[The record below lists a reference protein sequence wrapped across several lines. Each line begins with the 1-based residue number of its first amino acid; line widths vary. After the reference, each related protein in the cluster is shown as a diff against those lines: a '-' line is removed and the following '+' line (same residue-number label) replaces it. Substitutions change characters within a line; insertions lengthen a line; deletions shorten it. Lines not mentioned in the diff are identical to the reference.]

1 MKVRNKLLNT
11 SSYLICIL
19 FLIAILPALCTGFLI
34 NAYSVNVPYWDQWTI
49 APFFEKF
56 SNGSLD
62 FSDLIAQ
69 HNESRT
75 LFPNLIFIGLGFITG
90 WDVRYE
96 MLIIFLLACIVSFNI
111 YCLSNLTI
119 QGSLIKRLSIATI
132 TNLLI
137 FAPIQWEN
145 WLWGIQV
152 VVFVPIAC
160 ITTCLLIAYSHLSSK
175 SKFFISICLCT
186 ISTFSY
192 ANGLLSWI
200 IVSPVLFIKCQD
212 IFSNKKWLIL
222 GWAFAFI
229 TNAAAYFYN
238 YKKPSHHP
246 SFSEGIVHP
255 VHAIHYFLSFLGAP
269 FGGAP
274 FSVVNHETSLIETSL
289 IISPFIGLALILIL
303 LSSCIYLLK
312 FINNSALLHNIV
324 GWLAIA
330 MYTFISA
337 IITTSGRVGFGVE
350 QSLAPRYTT
359 FSIYLTISLIY
370 IVTIIYDD
378 IKKENF
384 LSNYA
389 KLRYSSMGFLTGIIL
404 VLHFLTS
411 IQAIITM
418 NDVRKD
424 RLLAKSCLEFI
435 NVLPDNDCLK
445 QKVFPDLDY
454 LTKYA
459 NAIDKL
465 GLLTPPL
472 VKNSIIEE
480 TNQDNQVNQKD
491 YGWFDTITK
500 NPDGSYL
507 ASGWAVL
514 PDRMKPADCVIL
526 TYEIAGGRFRMFS
539 LVTDI
544 KFERADVAKA
554 LNKSTYLKSGWRKSF
569 DFVEDTSSSVKLVAW
584 AFDTNTGKYFK
595 LKGNNMLQ
603 K

>member
-1 MKVRNKLLNT
+1 MKVHSKFLNKDN
-11 SSYLICIL
+11 YLKCLFFIL
-19 FLIAILPALCTGFLI
+19 AILPALCIGFLI
-34 NAYSVNVPYWDQWTI
+34 NVYSVNVPYWDQWAI
-49 APFFEKF
+49 APLFEKF
-56 SNGSLD
+56 HNGSLG

-69 HNESRT
+69 HNESRKF
-75 LFPNLIFIGLGFITG
+75 FPRLVFIGLGFLTG

-96 MLIIFLLACIVSFNI
+96 MLIIFLLASIVSFNL
-111 YCLSNLTI
+111 YRLSNLTI
-119 QGSLIKRLSIATI
+119 QGSLIKRLSIAII

-160 ITTCLLIAYSHLSSK
+160 ITTCLLIAYSQLSSK
-175 SKFFISICLCT
+175 SKFFLSICLCT

-192 ANGLLSWI
+192 ANGLLSW
-200 IVSPVLFIKCQD
+200 VVVYPVLFVKCQD

-222 GWAFAFI
+222 GSAFAFI
-229 TNAAAYFYN
+229 TNTVAYFYN

-246 SFSEGIVHP
+246 SFSEGLVHP
-255 VHAIHYFLSFLGAP
+255 VHAINYFLSFLGAP
-269 FGGAP
+269 LGLG
-274 FSVVNHETSLIETSL
+274 NRETSL
-289 IISPFIGLALILIL
+289 IISPLIGLALILIL
-303 LSSCIYLLK
+303 LASCIYLVRFVKELP
-312 FINNSALLHNIV
+312 LLHSIV
-324 GWLAIA
+324 VWLSIA
-330 MYTFISA
+330 TYSLISA

-350 QSLAPRYTT
+350 QSLSSRYTT
-359 FSIYLTISLIY
+359 FSVYLTISLIY
-370 IVTIIYDD
+370 IVVIIYDD
-378 IKKENF
+378 IRNKSF
-384 LSNYA
+384 LSNYT
-389 KLRYSSMGFLTGIIL
+389 KLQYSSMSFLTAIIL
-404 VLHFLTS
+404 ILHLLTS

-418 NDVRKD
+418 HDVRKD

-435 NVLPDNDCLK
+435 NVLPINECLK
-445 QKVFPDLDY
+445 EKVFPDLNH
-454 LTKYA
+454 LIKYA

-472 VKNSIIEE
+472 VKNSIIEQ

-514 PDRMKPADCVIL
+514 PDRIEPADCVIL

-554 LNKSTYLKSGWRKSF
+554 LNQSTYLKSGWRKSF